1 MKRRTFIKQSM
12 ILATTPII
20 TNAESSSADVRIKFR
35 LIRNATV
42 LLELGNTKIL
52 VDPLFSKKFEMDPVP
67 WSNETRNPTV
77 ELPISDAELIDLI
90 NSTDV
95 VMVTHTHRDHWD
107 TRAQQLIPKNKY
119 ILCQSEDEEKLRQQG
134 FTNLDTGFETNFR
147 DISFVKVGAQHGHG
161 ELMEKMAPVSGFIIK
176 WAGKTIYIAGDSV
189 WSKIVAM
196 NINSYQPDYIIVNAG
211 GAQFNFGEPITMT
224 TEDVLQVA
232 KNSKASS
239 KIVVVHMEAINH
251 CAMKREDLKKVL
263 QENDYSARV
272 SVPDDGQYI
281 QLA

>member
-1 MKRRTFIKQSM
+1 M

-20 TNAESSSADVRIKFR
+20 TNAGSSSSDVKIKFR

-67 WSNETRNPTV
+67 WSNEIRNPTV
-77 ELPISDAELIDLI
+77 ELPINEAELSELI
-90 NSTDV
+90 HSTDLV
-95 VMVTHTHRDHWD
+95 LVTHTHRDQWD
-107 TRAQQLIPKNKY
+107 PRAQQLIPKNKY
-119 ILCQSEDEEKLRQQG
+119 ILCQSEDEEKIRQQG
-134 FTNLDTGFETNFR
+134 FINLDTRFETSFR
-147 DISFVKVGAQHGHG
+147 DISFIKVGAQHGHG

-176 WAGKTIYIAGDSV
+176 WEGKTIYVAGDSV
-189 WSKIVAM
+189 WSKVVAM

-211 GAQFNFGEPITMT
+211 AAQFNFGEPITMT
-224 TEDVLQVA
+224 IEDVLQVA
-232 KNSKASS
+232 KSSKTSS
-239 KIVVVHMEAINH
+239 KIIAVHMEAINH
-251 CAMKREDLKKVL
+251 CAMKREDLKKAL
-263 QENDYSARV
+263 QENGYVARV